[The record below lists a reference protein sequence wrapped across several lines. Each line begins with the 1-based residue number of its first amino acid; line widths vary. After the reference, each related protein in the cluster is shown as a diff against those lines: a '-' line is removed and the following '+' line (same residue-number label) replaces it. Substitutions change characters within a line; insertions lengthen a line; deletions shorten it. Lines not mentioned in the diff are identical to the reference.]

1 MKFLSLLTRS
11 AALVAVATTVTT
23 PLLAYRIAR
32 INGAP
37 NLGWSSGNIVM
48 NLHFG
53 TSFASGGTTVDGFPS
68 YDGPVD
74 AALAIWNQVL
84 GRSSFTVI
92 HNATFTPTLGDGKNS
107 IYFATTTPLGAFPA
121 NAVAMTFLRYSGS
134 RIIEADIVL
143 NSAKLWNSYRGAL
156 LTANGGQPLNDIRRI
171 ALRELGRGLGLDY
184 PDQDT
189 PPQVVT
195 AQMNFTTTPL
205 DTLAQDDVDG
215 IQTLYDV
222 PVTNARF
229 ANLSTRGF
237 TGTGDSVLIGGL
249 VVEGSVSKRFYVRVL
264 GPSLTGFGVVGALS
278 DPTIELFGQGGNL
291 LARNDNW
298 KDTQEAE
305 IRQTGFPPFDDRDCG
320 LIATLPAGAFTGIVS
335 GKNGATG
342 VSIIEVYDFAPD
354 NTVHLTN
361 ISTRG
366 FVGAGDNVLIG
377 GIVINGPE
385 EQRIMVRVLG
395 PSLAGYGVGGALSDP
410 MVEVHDQAGNLVA
423 SNDDWKDTQEAEIRQ
438 GGILPLDDLD
448 CGLVITLASGNYT
461 VIVRG
466 YHGATGVG
474 IFEAFRLG
482 RTVLRPSLNS
492 FAGTFVAPG
501 SSTRFTATVVNT
513 ANQAVLWSVTGG
525 GVISADGT
533 YTAPAT
539 PPTGPVTVT
548 VRAAAD
554 PGIFQV
560 FDVTVATPGAAS
572 FSSALRLL
580 PNQGTDGNFDP
591 FTGNNTVNGI
601 TLMADG
607 GSPLS
612 HYTWYPTTGA
622 VQPLGVILEPATGI
636 LKSSGVRNRVTTGLF
651 HVTVS
656 DGSRTANGVVS
667 FVAAN
672 GSSDPALLN
681 PLGVAV
687 FSQLNLAAFALVNA
701 TANRAYGATLYAD
714 IGGGGLAAVLP
725 LTWTLVAGSLPEG
738 LALDA
743 ATGVVRGNVL
753 SSAAGRNYSFRVQ
766 VRDAAG
772 RLANVVGAGP
782 LYTIRVDP

>member
-1 MKFLSLLTRS
+1 MGFENAKGLAALGYDIVMIAKDQSRLSLAQQSLQRHHPNQHFTTYAVDLEDLEATR
-11 AALVAVATTVTT
+11 
-23 PLLAYRIAR
+23 
-32 INGAP
+32 
-37 NLGWSSGNIVM
+37 
-48 NLHFG
+48 
-53 TSFASGGTTVDGFPS
+53 TTVDLIAQQQSAPDVMILAHGVMS
-68 YDGPVD
+68 EKMSKTLRTTD
-74 AALAIWNQVL
+74 AEWRRV
-84 GRSSFTVI
+84 
-92 HNATFTPTLGDGKNS
+92 
-107 IYFATTTPLGAFPA
+107 
-121 NAVAMTFLRYSGS
+121 MT
-134 RIIEADIVL
+134 I
-143 NSAKLWNSYRGAL
+143 
-156 LTANGGQPLNDIRRI
+156 
-171 ALRELGRGLGLDY
+171 
-184 PDQDT
+184 
-189 PPQVVT
+189 
-195 AQMNFTTTPL
+195 
-205 DTLAQDDVDG
+205 
-215 IQTLYDV
+215 
-222 PVTNARF
+222 
-229 ANLSTRGF
+229 NL
-237 TGTGDSVLIGGL
+237 DSVFTLVNGL
-249 VVEGSVSKRFYVRVL
+249 
-264 GPSLTGFGVVGALS
+264 A
-278 DPTIELFGQGGNL
+278 
-291 LARNDNW
+291 
-298 KDTQEAE
+298 
-305 IRQTGFPPFDDRDCG
+305 
-320 LIATLPAGAFTGIVS
+320 PA
-335 GKNGATG
+335 
-342 VSIIEVYDFAPD
+342 
-354 NTVHLTN
+354 
-361 ISTRG
+361 
-366 FVGAGDNVLIG
+366 
-377 GIVINGPE
+377 
-385 EQRIMVRVLG
+385 
-395 PSLAGYGVGGALSDP
+395 

>member
-385 EQRIMVRVLG
+385 EQRIMVRVLAPEVAKRVDAITAHLNSWVRTLG
-395 PSLAGYGVGGALSDP
+395 PAANDCSKLALLRGTGRAAGARDGFAGDVDVIVLLVLSRFLPVMQVFSRCALVGVPVARTFVCP
-410 MVEVHDQAGNLVA
+410 PTPFQVEM
-423 SNDDWKDTQEAEIRQ
+423 
-438 GGILPLDDLD
+438 
-448 CGLVITLASGNYT
+448 LASPSRLCST
-461 VIVRG
+461 CHVLEFCTSDEL
-466 YHGATGVG
+466 A
-474 IFEAFRLG
+474 FE
-482 RTVLRPSLNS
+482 
-492 FAGTFVAPG
+492 
-501 SSTRFTATVVNT
+501 
-513 ANQAVLWSVTGG
+513 
-525 GVISADGT
+525 
-533 YTAPAT
+533 
-539 PPTGPVTVT
+539 
-548 VRAAAD
+548 
-554 PGIFQV
+554 
-560 FDVTVATPGAAS
+560 
-572 FSSALRLL
+572 
-580 PNQGTDGNFDP
+580 
-591 FTGNNTVNGI
+591 
-601 TLMADG
+601 
-607 GSPLS
+607 
-612 HYTWYPTTGA
+612 
-622 VQPLGVILEPATGI
+622 
-636 LKSSGVRNRVTTGLF
+636 
-651 HVTVS
+651 
-656 DGSRTANGVVS
+656 
-667 FVAAN
+667 
-672 GSSDPALLN
+672 
-681 PLGVAV
+681 
-687 FSQLNLAAFALVNA
+687 LAKL
-701 TANRAYGATLYAD
+701 
-714 IGGGGLAAVLP
+714 
-725 LTWTLVAGSLPEG
+725 
-738 LALDA
+738 
-743 ATGVVRGNVL
+743 
-753 SSAAGRNYSFRVQ
+753 
-766 VRDAAG
+766 RDA
-772 RLANVVGAGP
+772 
-782 LYTIRVDP
+782 